1 MRCFELLTKF
11 KIHLHLRL
19 GLLSRLYL
27 STEGTVASV
36 FFLFVRFN
44 NSRAHHHT
52 VDHNVGQRV
61 SSLPP
66 GPHSLWMVLQLGV
79 PLFRSILVLGLK
91 RIRRIRRTR
100 RPISTTFTWPILLS
114 PTHIPSQSVIWM
126 SMLSL
131 LGWKL
136 KSRAL
141 TANAVSRKVYFQ
153 IYSKILILICR
164 ITIKNCLN
172 KSAK

>member
-1 MRCFELLTKF
+1 MRCFELLTKIKF
-11 KIHLHLRL
+11 HLHLRL

-66 GPHSLWMVLQLGV
+66 GPHPLWMVLQLGV

-91 RIRRIRRTR
+91 RIRRRTR
-100 RPISTTFTWPILLS
+100 EPISTTFTWPIFLS
-114 PTHIPSQSVIWM
+114 PTHIPPQSVIWM

-141 TANAVSRKVYFQ
+141 TAK
-153 IYSKILILICR
+153 CR
-164 ITIKNCLN
+164 ISKNVFTNIFENINLN
-172 KSAK
+172 L